1 LNKVP
6 TFCLKPRA
14 SRFKL
19 IEFLYFHFFI
29 FISLNLKPSDMKHVK
44 HLTLVVF
51 VLFIATMV
59 RAQKVKL
66 EDGDLSPL
74 KSEKTIAFAFTYD
87 SMSMGGGHGHPP
99 GPHPPG
105 PGHSHGQQT
114 EAEYVAKHTE
124 EYNKKSPGKGDEW
137 AKAWVD
143 DRETLYEPGFTKE
156 FEKYGGLQPDP
167 KSKYTLIFKTTV
179 TEPGFNIGFMRHN
192 AEISGVALIVETA
205 NKSHV
210 IAKISVTNSPGGS
223 FFENDYATDERI
235 STAYSEAGRGLGY
248 FIKGKL

>member
-1 LNKVP
+1 
-6 TFCLKPRA
+6 
-14 SRFKL
+14 
-19 IEFLYFHFFI
+19 
-29 FISLNLKPSDMKHVK
+29 MKHLK
-44 HLTLVVF
+44 RLTL
-51 VLFIATMV
+51 LSFILLIAG
-59 RAQKVKL
+59 RGFGQKVKL

-74 KSEKTIAFAFTYD
+74 KTEKTMAFAFTYD
-87 SMSMGGGHGHPP
+87 SMSMGSGHGHPP
-99 GPHPPG
+99 GP
-105 PGHSHGQQT
+105 GHAHAQQT

-137 AKAWVD
+137 AKAWKD

-167 KSKYTLIFKTTV
+167 KSKYTLIFKTTI

-192 AEISGVALIVETA
+192 AEISGVAWIVETA

-210 IAKISVTNSPGGS
+210 IAKISVINSPGGS

-235 STAYSEAGRGLGY
+235 ATAYSEAGRGLGY
-248 FIKGKL
+248 YIKGKL

>member
-1 LNKVP
+1 MK
-6 TFCLKPRA
+6 
-14 SRFKL
+14 KL
-19 IEFLYFHFFI
+19 MSLPV
-29 FISLNLKPSDMKHVK
+29 ISL
-44 HLTLVVF
+44 
-51 VLFIATMV
+51 VLLISS
-59 RAQKVKL
+59 RGYAQKVKL
-66 EDGDLSPL
+66 EEGDLSPL
-74 KSEKTIAFAFTYD
+74 KSEKTLAFAFTYD
-87 SMSMGGGHGHPP
+87 SMMIGSSGHGHPP
-99 GPHPPG
+99 GPPH

-124 EYNKKSPGKGDEW
+124 DYNKKSPGKGDEW
-137 AKAWVD
+137 AKAWKD
-143 DRETLYEPGFTKE
+143 DRETLYEPGFIKE

-167 KSKYTLIFKTTV
+167 KSKFTLIFKTTN
-179 TEPGFNIGFMRHN
+179 TEPGFNVGFMRHN
-192 AEISGVALIVETA
+192 AEISGVAWIVETA

>member
-1 LNKVP
+1 
-6 TFCLKPRA
+6 
-14 SRFKL
+14 
-19 IEFLYFHFFI
+19 
-29 FISLNLKPSDMKHVK
+29 MKHLK
-44 HLTLVVF
+44 CLTL
-51 VLFIATMV
+51 LSFILLIAG
-59 RAQKVKL
+59 RGFGQKVKL
-66 EDGDLSPL
+66 EEGDLSPL
-74 KSEKTIAFAFTYD
+74 KSEKTIAFAFSYD
-87 SMSMGGGHGHPP
+87 SMMIGSSGHHPP
-99 GPHPPG
+99 GPPHPPG

-124 EYNKKSPGKGDEW
+124 DYNKKSPGKGDEW
-137 AKAWVD
+137 AKAWKD

-167 KSKYTLIFKTTV
+167 KSKYTLIFKTTN
-179 TEPGFNIGFMRHN
+179 TEPGFNVGFMRHN
-192 AEISGVALIVETA
+192 AEISGVAWIVETD

-210 IAKISVTNSPGGS
+210 IAKISVTNAPGGS

>member
-1 LNKVP
+1 
-6 TFCLKPRA
+6 
-14 SRFKL
+14 
-19 IEFLYFHFFI
+19 
-29 FISLNLKPSDMKHVK
+29 MKHLK
-44 HLTLVVF
+44 RLTL
-51 VLFIATMV
+51 LSFILLIAG
-59 RAQKVKL
+59 RGFGQKVKL
-66 EDGDLSPL
+66 EEGDLSPL
-74 KSEKTIAFAFTYD
+74 KTEKTLAFAFTYD
-87 SMSMGGGHGHPP
+87 SMSMGSGHGHPP
-99 GPHPPG
+99 GP
-105 PGHSHGQQT
+105 GHAHGQQT

-137 AKAWVD
+137 AKAWKD

-156 FEKYGGLQPDP
+156 FEKYSGLQPDP
-167 KSKYTLIFKTTV
+167 KSKYTLIFKTTI

-192 AEISGVALIVETA
+192 AEISGVAWIVETA

-210 IAKISVTNSPGGS
+210 IAKISVINSPGGS

>member
-1 LNKVP
+1 MK
-6 TFCLKPRA
+6 
-14 SRFKL
+14 KL
-19 IEFLYFHFFI
+19 Q
-29 FISLNLKPSDMKHVK
+29 SLALMG
-44 HLTLVVF
+44 F
-51 VLFIATMV
+51 VLFFAT
-59 RAQKVKL
+59 RAFAQKVKL

-74 KSEKTIAFAFTYD
+74 KSEKTMAFAFTYD
-87 SMSMGGGHGHPP
+87 SMLIGSSGHGHPP
-99 GPHPPG
+99 GPPHPPG

-137 AKAWVD
+137 AKAWND
-143 DRETLYEPGFTKE
+143 DRETLYEPGFIKE

-167 KSKYTLIFKTTV
+167 KSKFTLIFKTTN
-179 TEPGFNIGFMRHN
+179 TEPGFNVGFMRHN
-192 AEISGVALIVETA
+192 AEISGIAWIVETA

-248 FIKGKL
+248 YIKGKL

>member
-1 LNKVP
+1 
-6 TFCLKPRA
+6 
-14 SRFKL
+14 
-19 IEFLYFHFFI
+19 
-29 FISLNLKPSDMKHVK
+29 MKHLK
-44 HLTLVVF
+44 RLTL
-51 VLFIATMV
+51 LGFILLIAG
-59 RAQKVKL
+59 RGFGQKVKL
-66 EDGDLSPL
+66 EEGDLSPL
-74 KSEKTIAFAFTYD
+74 KTEKTLAFAFTYD
-87 SMSMGGGHGHPP
+87 SMSMGNGHGHPP
-99 GPHPPG
+99 GP
-105 PGHSHGQQT
+105 GHAHAQQT

-137 AKAWVD
+137 AKAWKD

-167 KSKYTLIFKTTV
+167 KSKYTLIFKTTI

-192 AEISGVALIVETA
+192 AEISGVAWIVETA

-210 IAKISVTNSPGGS
+210 IAKISVINAPGGS

-235 STAYSEAGRGLGY
+235 STAYGEAGRGLGY

>member
-1 LNKVP
+1 MKS
-6 TFCLKPRA
+6 LKH
-14 SRFKL
+14 
-19 IEFLYFHFFI
+19 I
-29 FISLNLKPSDMKHVK
+29 
-44 HLTLVVF
+44 TLLAF
-51 VLFIATMV
+51 VLIAAM
-59 RAQKVKL
+59 RGSGQKVKL

-87 SMSMGGGHGHPP
+87 SMMIGSSGHGHPP
-99 GPHPPG
+99 GPH
-105 PGHSHGQQT
+105 GHSHGQQT

-124 EYNKKSPGKGDEW
+124 DYNKKSPGKGDEW
-137 AKAWVD
+137 AKAWKD
-143 DRETLYEPGFTKE
+143 DREALYEPAFTKE
-156 FEKYGGLQPDP
+156 FEKYGSLQPDP
-167 KSKYTLIFKTTV
+167 KSKYTLIFKTTN

-192 AEISGVALIVETA
+192 AEISGVAWIVETA

-210 IAKISVTNSPGGS
+210 IAKISVINAPGGS

>member
-1 LNKVP
+1 
-6 TFCLKPRA
+6 
-14 SRFKL
+14 
-19 IEFLYFHFFI
+19 
-29 FISLNLKPSDMKHVK
+29 MKHLK
-44 HLTLVVF
+44 CLTLIS
-51 VLFIATMV
+51 FILLIV
-59 RAQKVKL
+59 GRGFGQKVKL
-66 EDGDLSPL
+66 EEGDLSPL
-74 KSEKTIAFAFTYD
+74 KTEKTLAFAFTYD
-87 SMSMGGGHGHPP
+87 SMLIGSSGHG
-99 GPHPPG
+99 HPPG

-137 AKAWVD
+137 AKAWKD

-167 KSKYTLIFKTTV
+167 KSKFTLIFKTTN

-192 AEISGVALIVETA
+192 AEISGVAWIVETA

>member
-1 LNKVP
+1 MKQ
-6 TFCLKPRA
+6 LK
-14 SRFKL
+14 L
-19 IEFLYFHFFI
+19 
-29 FISLNLKPSDMKHVK
+29 
-44 HLTLVVF
+44 LTLF
-51 VLFIATMV
+51 TFASLLAT
-59 RAQKVKL
+59 RGFAQKVKL

-74 KSEKTIAFAFTYD
+74 KSEKTLAFAFTYD
-87 SMSMGGGHGHPP
+87 SMMIGSSGHGHPP
-99 GPHPPG
+99 GPPH
-105 PGHSHGQQT
+105 PGHSHSQET

-124 EYNKKSPGKGDEW
+124 DYNKKSPGKGDEW
-137 AKAWVD
+137 AKAWKD

-167 KSKYTLIFKTTV
+167 KSKYTLIFKTTN

-192 AEISGVALIVETA
+192 AEISGVAWIVESG

-210 IAKISVTNSPGGS
+210 IAKISVINSPGGS

-235 STAYSEAGRGLGY
+235 STAYSEAGRALGY

>member
-1 LNKVP
+1 MKQ
-6 TFCLKPRA
+6 LKC
-14 SRFKL
+14 
-19 IEFLYFHFFI
+19 
-29 FISLNLKPSDMKHVK
+29 
-44 HLTLVVF
+44 LTL
-51 VLFIATMV
+51 ATFTLLLAT
-59 RAQKVKL
+59 RGFAQKVKM
-66 EDGDLSPL
+66 EEGDLSPL
-74 KSEKTIAFAFTYD
+74 KSEKTLAFAFTYD

-99 GPHPPG
+99 GP
-105 PGHSHGQQT
+105 GHSHAQQT

-137 AKAWVD
+137 AKAWKD

-192 AEISGVALIVETA
+192 AEISGIAWIVDSG
-205 NKSHV
+205 NKSRV
-210 IAKISVTNSPGGS
+210 IAKISVINSPGGS

-235 STAYSEAGRGLGY
+235 STAYSEAGRALGY

>member
-1 LNKVP
+1 MKK
-6 TFCLKPRA
+6 LKRFA
-14 SRFKL
+14 LIAIISSITSRGFG
-19 IEFLYFHFFI
+19 
-29 FISLNLKPSDMKHVK
+29 
-44 HLTLVVF
+44 
-51 VLFIATMV
+51 
-59 RAQKVKL
+59 QKVKL
-66 EDGDLSPL
+66 EEGDLSAL
-74 KSEKTIAFAFTYD
+74 KSEKTLAFAFTYD
-87 SMSMGGGHGHPP
+87 SMLIGSSGHGHPP
-99 GPHPPG
+99 GPPHP
-105 PGHSHGQQT
+105 HSHGQQT

-137 AKAWVD
+137 AKAWKD
-143 DRETLYEPGFTKE
+143 DRETLYEPGFIKE

-167 KSKYTLIFKTTV
+167 KSKFTLIFKTTN

-192 AEISGVALIVETA
+192 AEISGVAWIVETA

-235 STAYSEAGRGLGY
+235 STAYSEAGRGTGY

>member
-1 LNKVP
+1 MKQLKQLCLP
-6 TFCLKPRA
+6 TFVL
-14 SRFKL
+14 
-19 IEFLYFHFFI
+19 
-29 FISLNLKPSDMKHVK
+29 
-44 HLTLVVF
+44 LVALQGF
-51 VLFIATMV
+51 G
-59 RAQKVKL
+59 QKVKL
-66 EDGDLSPL
+66 EEGDLSPL
-74 KSEKTIAFAFTYD
+74 KSEKTLAFAFTYD
-87 SMSMGGGHGHPP
+87 SMSMGGGHG
-99 GPHPPG
+99 HPPG

-124 EYNKKSPGKGDEW
+124 DYNKKSPGKGDEW
-137 AKAWVD
+137 AKAWKD

-156 FEKYGGLQPDP
+156 FEKYGALQPDP
-167 KSKYTLIFKTTV
+167 KSKYTLIFKTTI

-192 AEISGVALIVETA
+192 AEISGVAWIVETG

-248 FIKGKL
+248 YIKGKL